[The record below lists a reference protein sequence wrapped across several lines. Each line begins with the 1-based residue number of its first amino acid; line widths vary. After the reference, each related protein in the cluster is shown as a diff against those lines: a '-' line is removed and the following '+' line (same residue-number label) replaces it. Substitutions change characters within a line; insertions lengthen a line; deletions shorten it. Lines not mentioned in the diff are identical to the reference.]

1 MAHVSEIFLFVTG
14 RKGKP
19 SHFGNISD
27 MVIREDYN
35 VGREKTLLINTVDQL
50 HAFIS
55 VCCVE

>member
-14 RKGKP
+14 RNGKP
-19 SHFGNISD
+19 SHLGNISD

-35 VGREKTLLINTVDQL
+35 VGRKKTLFINTVDQL

>member
-14 RKGKP
+14 RNGKP

-35 VGREKTLLINTVDQL
+35 VGRKKTLLINTVDRL